1 VSNTPP
7 VFGPIYDDDS
17 DPSADLDLQN
27 LIRDF
32 VSQCCVLDVR
42 RAEVPRA
49 LFEEFKRWMK
59 FRGRTK
65 CGGKKSFI
73 REFLRVVPGI
83 TVTSF
88 GGGRVFTGIG
98 LRRGRG

>member
-1 VSNTPP
+1 MSITNSI
-7 VFGPIYDDDS
+7 FEDDS
-17 DPSADLDLQN
+17 DPTADIDLQN

-59 FRGRTK
+59 SRGRTK
-65 CGGKKSFI
+65 CGSKKSFI
-73 REFLRVVPGI
+73 REFCRVMPSIAIASV
-83 TVTSF
+83 
-88 GGGRVFTGIG
+88 GGERIFTGIG
-98 LRRGRG
+98 IALRGRGQR